1 MRITSYGAAEGVTGS
16 CHMVEAGGLNLLV
29 DCGLFQGRRED
40 EDRNSAPLPFDAS
53 QIDFVLLTHGHLDH
67 CGRLPLLGK
76 AGFEGSILSTPA
88 TREIARA
95 ILLDSAHLQ
104 TEEASRRRRRAR
116 RTGKPHSPPLYTVQ
130 DALYALDQFD
140 PRPRYG
146 GKLKLSDDVEI
157 TFRDAGHV
165 LGSAFIE
172 IRAPEQ
178 EGAKSVVFSGDL
190 GNLGQHVVGDP
201 SPLPRSDL
209 VVVEGTY
216 GDRNHRSV
224 SDSVDEL
231 ARVVTQVLERGGNVV
246 IPTFALERAQDVLFY
261 LGELRREQRIPRCP
275 IFLDSPLAIDITRA
289 YRRYATYLDAVVQEM
304 IESGEDPFSFDGV
317 EFTRTTED
325 SRRINDVQ
333 GSIILA
339 GSGMCQGGRVTH
351 HLKHNLWDE
360 ESAVVFV
367 GYQASG
373 TLGRRIVEGAKSVRI
388 HGEEV
393 AVRASVHTIGGFS
406 AHADQAGLLRWLK
419 PCSGGRALLVHGEER
434 ALIELRAKVQIVLEM
449 EAHIAQLGEAVEV

>member
-1 MRITSYGAAEGVTGS
+1 MRIVSYGAAGGVTGS

-40 EDRNSAPLPFDAS
+40 EDRNSEPFPFDAAS
-53 QIDFVLLTHGHLDH
+53 IDFVLLTHGHLDH
-67 CGRLPLLGK
+67 CGRLPLLAK
-76 AGFEGSILSTPA
+76 AGFDGSILSTPA

-116 RTGKPHSPPLYTVQ
+116 RTGALPRPPLYTVQ

-146 GKLKLSDDVEI
+146 AKLTLSDDVAV
-157 TFRDAGHV
+157 TFRDAGHI

-172 IRAPEQ
+172 ITTQ
-178 EGAKSVVFSGDL
+178 EEGTARTAVFSGDL

-201 SPLPRSDL
+201 KPLPRCDL

-224 SDSVDEL
+224 SESVDEL
-231 ARVVTQVLERGGNVV
+231 AGVVSRVLERGGNVV

-261 LGELRREQRIPRCP
+261 LGELRREQRVPRCP
-275 IFLDSPLAIDITRA
+275 IFLDSPLAIDITRS
-289 YRRYATYLDAVVQEM
+289 YRRHATYLDAVVQAM

-317 EFTRTTED
+317 EFTRTPEE

-339 GSGMCQGGRVTH
+339 GSGMCQGGRVLH

-360 ESAVVFV
+360 ESAVVLV
-367 GYQASG
+367 GYQAFG

-388 HGEEV
+388 YGEEV

-406 AHADQAGLLRWLK
+406 AHADQAGLLGWLK

-434 ALIELRAKVQIVLEM
+434 ALTVLQAKIQSALGMKAQIS
-449 EAHIAQLGEAVEV
+449 HLGEAVEV